1 MAEYLTSTNAKVR
14 ISLGA
19 PATLDAAGFAAKT
32 YTQIKGITN
41 IPDFGAV
48 TEVVTIQ
55 PLEDG
60 FDTKSKGF
68 TNYGS
73 QAFEAGFLE
82 GDAGQLLVQQGADGA
97 NKFSTHSME
106 IEYSN
111 GAKRYYICQVFGYSE
126 SVGSANSTIMIN
138 FNVEINSPIVRVAA

>member
-1 MAEYLTSTNAKVR
+1 MADYLTSTNAKVYL
-14 ISLGA
+14 SLGA
-19 PATLDAAGFAAKT
+19 PATLDAAGYAAKT
-32 YTQIKGITN
+32 YTQIKGITS

-82 GDAGQLLVQQGADGA
+82 GDAGQTLVQLGADGV
-97 NKFSTHSME
+97 NKFSTHSMK

-111 GAKRYYICQVFGYSE
+111 GAERYYICQIFGYSE
-126 SVGSANSTIMIN
+126 TVGSANSNIMIN